1 MNGLATADPKAKSAM
16 TQPDGKKKNAWL
28 FIRIVV
34 TVAVL
39 AFLGW
44 KMRGELA
51 EFGHTVANANFPW
64 MLGAYLSFA
73 IVIGCA
79 VLRWQLLLKAQSL
92 VVKVVPLIE
101 YFMIG
106 LFFNNFML
114 GATGGDFV
122 KAYYV
127 SKETHHKKTE
137 AMTTVF
143 IDRIVGMF
151 AIIVIALIALLF
163 HMNDPK
169 MRKVTTAIFICFGVF
184 VGFAL
189 LFLNK
194 KLVRK
199 IPFFDAIQ
207 RRLPFREQLARV
219 YDAFYVY
226 HDHKGVIARAFAY
239 SLFLQFVMILII
251 WGLGKALDIQGVYLI
266 HYMLLV
272 PVISTVSALPISFG
286 GLGLGEGAYVY
297 FFNLVTE
304 QTAKYLALALT
315 LRFLTI
321 LWSLVGGLFLLLP
334 KTRIPAG
341 ELEEAKTAS

>member
-1 MNGLATADPKAKSAM
+1 MSMKSAA
-16 TQPDGKKKNAWL
+16 QHNVEQNDKEKRGW
-28 FIRIVV
+28 FFVRVVV

-39 AFLGW
+39 GFLSW
-44 KMRGELA
+44 KMRGELSA
-51 EFGHTVANANFPW
+51 FGNTVANANLAW
-64 MLGAYLSFA
+64 MLTAYGSFCLV
-73 IVIGCA
+73 IVCA
-79 VLRWQLLLKAQSL
+79 VLRWQLLLRAQGL
-92 VVKVVPLIE
+92 LLKIIPLIE

-114 GATGGDFV
+114 GATGGDLV

-127 SKETHHKKTE
+127 AKETHHKKTE

-151 AIIVIALIALLF
+151 ALICIALAALLF
-163 HMNDPK
+163 HLHDPK
-169 MRKVTTAIFICFGVF
+169 MRKVSTAIFSCFGIF
-184 VGFAL
+184 AAFAL

-194 KLVRK
+194 NLLKK
-199 IPFFDAIQ
+199 IPFVEALSQ
-207 RRLPFREQLARV
+207 RLPFRQTMGRI

-226 HDHKGVIARAFAY
+226 HGHKGAVLGAFAY
-239 SLFLQFVMILII
+239 SLFLQFVAILIVY
-251 WGLGKALDIQGVYLI
+251 GLGQALGIEGVGFVHYL
-266 HYMLLV
+266 LLV

-304 QTAKYLALALT
+304 QSAKYLALALT
-315 LRFLTI
+315 MRFLVI
-321 LWSLVGGLFLLLP
+321 AWGLVGGLFLLLP

-341 ELEEAKTAS
+341 ELAEAKTT